1 NKELI
6 TIKSVTI
13 KFLLGI
19 EDALVGVAKDIFEF
33 VSHPIDGVVGVEKSI
48 MVYIPEIANK
58 KWRKS

>member
-1 NKELI
+1 MLQLI
-6 TIKSVTI
+6 
-13 KFLLGI
+13 LLGI